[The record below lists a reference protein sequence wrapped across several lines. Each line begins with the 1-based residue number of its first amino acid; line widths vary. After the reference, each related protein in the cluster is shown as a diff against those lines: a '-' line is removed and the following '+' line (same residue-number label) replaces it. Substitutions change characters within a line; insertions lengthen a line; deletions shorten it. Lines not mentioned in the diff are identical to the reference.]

1 MDIVSAEPQHIPE
14 IVEIWKELMDF
25 HERINP
31 IFGRGEN
38 GHTYYQDHLRKMMDS
53 DKAQLLVAV
62 DQGSVVGYS
71 LALILEIPPILTYS
85 KRGFISDLAVK
96 AGYRRK
102 GIGTELVARIFEWLD
117 SQDICQIQVQVVCK
131 NEMSYNFWRKQGF
144 EESLYVMRKLGSE

>member
-1 MDIVSAEPQHIPE
+1 MDVVPAEPQHIRE

-31 IFGRGEN
+31 VFGRGEN

-62 DQGSVVGYS
+62 DQGKVVGYS

-96 AGYRRK
+96 SGYRRK
-102 GIGTELVARIFEWLD
+102 GIGTELVARVFEWFDL
-117 SQDICQIQVQVVCK
+117 QNITQIQVQVVRE

-144 EESLYVMRKLGSE
+144 EESLYVMRKLGST